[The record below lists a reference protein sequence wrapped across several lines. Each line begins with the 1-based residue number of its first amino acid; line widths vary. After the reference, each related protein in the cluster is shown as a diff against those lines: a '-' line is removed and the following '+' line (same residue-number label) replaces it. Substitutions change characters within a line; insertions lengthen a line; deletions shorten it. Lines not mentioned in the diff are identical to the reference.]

1 MPAVESPSPAT
12 GIFADTMATR
22 LTKRTPVNF
31 LVVDNDHSVAKIIR
45 SMLLREFVNSSV
57 TITGSLQD
65 AWDIYCE
72 RKIDFVISEIDHPT
86 GSGLDFLA
94 EIRVQDKNI
103 PFIYISRRNDRE
115 LIILAA
121 QNESD
126 GYVVKPFSE
135 NALIDSIREAW
146 KKRKSEYTQILNQME
161 DLASK
166 DPTRALD
173 QLEDKFGSNEQTA
186 RMFTLRW
193 RIFQRLKRFEEAKES
208 LSHAIN
214 VNPMFLTAKKNLAD
228 VMMETGEKDKA
239 KTLYEEVVDISPMYK
254 ECHVS
259 LAKVYAEDQEFGK
272 LKQLTDHYSTYFPKS
287 TDLQMIVAE
296 ELLRNGQNEMA
307 AELFKKIIDID
318 KQAENFDTDSMVY
331 RYNRL
336 GIALRREGKVEEAI
350 AYYLEALD
358 LAPNNAAV
366 HYNLG
371 VACGQCGQH
380 KRAIQEFQTAL
391 NLDPSLEEARRE
403 MEKVLQIVRERVTVT
418 ME

>member
-1 MPAVESPSPAT
+1 
-12 GIFADTMATR
+12 MATK
-22 LTKRTPVNF
+22 LTARTPVNF
-31 LVVDNDHSVAKIIR
+31 LVVDNDHTVAKIIR
-45 SMLLREFVNSSV
+45 SMLLQEYVASSV
-57 TITGSLQD
+57 TITGNLQD
-65 AWDIYCE
+65 AWDIYSE

-86 GSGLDFLA
+86 GSGLDFLD
-94 EIRVQDKNI
+94 EIRAQDREI

-121 QNESD
+121 QNDSD

-135 NALIDSIREAW
+135 NALIESIREAW
-146 KKRKSEYTQILNQME
+146 KKRKSDYTQSLNQME

-186 RMFTLRW
+186 RMYTLRG
-193 RIFQRLKRFEEAKES
+193 RILQRLKRLEEAKES

-214 VNPMFLTAKKNLAD
+214 VNPMYLNAKKNLGD
-228 VMMETGEKDKA
+228 VMVETGEKDKA
-239 KTLYEEVVDISPMYK
+239 KALYEEVVDISPMYK

-272 LKQLTDHYSTYFPKS
+272 LKQLTDHYSSYFPKS
-287 TDLQMIVAE
+287 TDLQMTVAE
-296 ELLRNGQNEMA
+296 ELLHHGQNEMA
-307 AELFKKIIDID
+307 AELFKKIIEID
-318 KQAENFDTDSMVY
+318 KQSPSTDIDGMVY

-350 AYYLEALD
+350 EYYLEALD
-358 LAPNNAAV
+358 LAPDSAAV

-371 VACGQCGQH
+371 VACGQNGQH
-380 KRAIQEFQTAL
+380 KRAIQEFQAAL
-391 NLDPSLEEARRE
+391 KLDPNLEEARRE
-403 MEKVLQIVRERVTVT
+403 MEKVLQAVRDRVTVT
-418 ME
+418 MK